1 MHMRYH
7 LVKFVQENFELVELL
22 VSAPLEARKMSLQ
35 QYVTK
40 MAIGDMCGYE
50 VNLLILSQM
59 FKVPFLVIRSDM
71 LWTSQNVRPIDCPIV
86 LVQSVHG
93 RFLGTRTKKLVY
105 IGTVPRIKLT
115 VKKHETQEI
124 LHSTPVRKSQGSQN
138 HFQTLGEE
146 LFSPIVHKDKVQSV
160 HSDHN
165 YSLDSNTN
173 KLGDS
178 SEEFTDLG
186 DKQSMST
193 EYPENSVVDAIRSIN
208 SEEESAALVDYPAL
222 DRTDGMDQLQSNIV
236 DGNSEP
242 ERKKSDDGHSS
253 GSEEIDVDNCDIDGA
268 NLSDKEEDV
277 EKLEDSQR
285 ILPSENGELSDPDET
300 IDPDATIDP
309 TVNAQPK
316 ISNNLDVQEDVH
328 DQRHGET
335 NSENVIE
342 DTENGSTQKRRGL
355 GIFGLKFKRQKL
367 SVKLQDVSVDLAMPL
382 NKDDVL
388 KLQKEQESEDNFIV
402 QYCCNKCQKRTFTRA
417 GYETHLLHAHQI
429 RNADKYPPTLLR
441 KTFKSPESLHVNSVS
456 SADNE
461 YEENIEK
468 ESDNE
473 ETGMVAVTEEP
484 TSPNNDDIDNP
495 NNSEIEQGEMTTE
508 ENAENKDDES
518 SKEDVPDNPE
528 NSMNE
533 TTESAEHA
541 LMDSSQSEALMYPH
555 FSEHPDE
562 PTVECPECPQN
573 FFYEGGLKLHLET
586 HNSTRDKGTIQCPE
600 CEEKFFYQS
609 GLDHHYKSHVRQKC
623 RESGLYS
630 EEEIAMNVTEP
641 IQTEDKPTGKKCPK
655 AGTSAKKVVAKKG
668 RKTVNS
674 DVETENENKSINS
687 DSKGKKKRGRGRPRQ
702 AGKLPRSYKG
712 KLIKKSADLNTSE
725 DTERQQDM
733 KEGMAALERLKQ
745 KKKDEE
751 AAIFSSLKRE
761 YNLWSCRDVSKT
773 DKIKETLYLK
783 EKEKPKEDN
792 SNQSKNKGRG
802 LTRGSGTSS
811 KNIKKDEEIDITK
824 IHDKKQPDDNLKD
837 ESTKSKRNK
846 GIQNIDKLPEVVNPE
861 DMNLTKPNDEEREE
875 KNKSGSNKKSKGSK
889 ASNTQD
895 KVKPKAKI
903 QPEKPTEDGK
913 ELRSRTINPAEP
925 STSKNDDEC
934 EILEAEEFT
943 CKICGKTFKNY
954 NHIKAHKLICM
965 KLKKKYACSI
975 CSKGFTQKSM
985 LQDHFDYLHTNKP
998 KKYTCKPCNKTF
1010 EQKKVYL
1017 EHNRRLHNSSDYKYV
1032 CDTCSR
1038 GFFVKGEF
1046 TCHVLSHTD
1055 VKPFA
1060 CRVCN
1065 TARFATLGR
1074 LNAHL
1079 LKCGKPLQFPC
1090 DLCGKYFSSK
1100 QSLKVHTAEA
1110 HSTGSKNKTWECPL
1124 CEDVQYSSRGGWYK
1138 HLRKMHGITRYGKKL
1153 EEAII
1158 EEARKNDNTSSDK
1171 EQNG

>member
-1 MHMRYH
+1 MYNRNEIFACVRPQIHIDRRGKVYTPMHMRYH
-7 LVKFVQENFELVELL
+7 LVKFVQENFELVDLL

-40 MAIGDMCGYE
+40 MAIGDTCGYE
-50 VNLLILSQM
+50 VTLLILSQM

-71 LWTSQNVRPIDCPIV
+71 LWMSQNVRPIDCPIV

-93 RFLGTRTKKLVY
+93 RFLGTRTNKPVY

-115 VKKHETQEI
+115 VKKNETQEI
-124 LHSTPVRKSQGSQN
+124 MHSTPVRKSQGSQN
-138 HFQTLGEE
+138 DFQPLGEE
-146 LFSPIVHKDKVQSV
+146 LFSPIVHKDKVKSV

-165 YSLDSNTN
+165 YSLDCKTN

-222 DRTDGMDQLQSNIV
+222 DGTDGMDQLQSNIV

-242 ERKKSDDGHSS
+242 ERNKSDDGHSS
-253 GSEEIDVDNCDIDGA
+253 GTEEIDVDNCDIDGV

-277 EKLEDSQR
+277 EKLEDGQR

-309 TVNAQPK
+309 TVNAEPK
-316 ISNNLDVQEDVH
+316 ITKNLVVQEDVH

-342 DTENGSTQKRRGL
+342 DTENGSTPKRRRL

-367 SVKLQDVSVDLAMPL
+367 SVNLQDVSVDLAMPL

-388 KLQKEQESEDNFIV
+388 KLQKEQESEENFIV
-402 QYCCNKCQKRTFTRA
+402 QYCCNKCQKRTFTRE

-468 ESDNE
+468 ESENE
-473 ETGMVAVTEEP
+473 ETGMDAVTEEP

-495 NNSEIEQGEMTTE
+495 NDSEIEQGEITTE

-528 NSMNE
+528 NSINE

-541 LMDSSQSEALMYPH
+541 LMDSSQSEPLMYPH

-562 PTVECPECPQN
+562 PTVQCPECPQK
-573 FFYEGGLKLHLET
+573 FFYEGGLKHHLET
-586 HNSTRDKGTIQCPE
+586 HNSTRDKPTIQCPE

-609 GLDHHYKSHVRQKC
+609 GLDHHYQSHVRQKR

-630 EEEIAMNVTEP
+630 EEETAMNVTEP
-641 IQTEDKPTGKKCPK
+641 IQTEDKPTGKKRPK
-655 AGTSAKKVVAKKG
+655 AGTSAKKVAAKKG

-674 DVETENENKSINS
+674 DVETENENDSINSVRTCSSAYDNKSINS

-702 AGKLPRSYKG
+702 AGKLPRRYKG
-712 KLIKKSADLNTSE
+712 KLIKNSADLNTSE

-733 KEGMAALERLKQ
+733 KEGLAALERLRQ

-751 AAIFSSLKRE
+751 AAIFASLKRE
-761 YNLWSCRDVSKT
+761 YNLRSGRDVSKT
-773 DKIKETLYLK
+773 EKIKETLDLK
-783 EKEKPKEDN
+783 KKEKPKEDN

-802 LTRGSGTSS
+802 LKRGSGTSS
-811 KNIKKDEEIDITK
+811 KNIKKDEEIDITE
-824 IHDKKQPDDNLKD
+824 IPDKKKPDDNLKD

-846 GIQNIDKLPEVVNPE
+846 GIKNIDKVPEVVNPE
-861 DMNLTKPNDEEREE
+861 DIDLTKPNDQEREE
-875 KNKSGSNKKSKGSK
+875 KKKSGSNKISKGSK
-889 ASNTQD
+889 ASTR
-895 KVKPKAKI
+895 KPVGFMQSCCFVFVGI
-903 QPEKPTEDGK
+903 
-913 ELRSRTINPAEP
+913 L
-925 STSKNDDEC
+925 ST
-934 EILEAEEFT
+934 
-943 CKICGKTFKNY
+943 
-954 NHIKAHKLICM
+954 
-965 KLKKKYACSI
+965 
-975 CSKGFTQKSM
+975 
-985 LQDHFDYLHTNKP
+985 
-998 KKYTCKPCNKTF
+998 
-1010 EQKKVYL
+1010 
-1017 EHNRRLHNSSDYKYV
+1017 YK
-1032 CDTCSR
+1032 
-1038 GFFVKGEF
+1038 
-1046 TCHVLSHTD
+1046 
-1055 VKPFA
+1055 
-1060 CRVCN
+1060 
-1065 TARFATLGR
+1065 
-1074 LNAHL
+1074 
-1079 LKCGKPLQFPC
+1079 
-1090 DLCGKYFSSK
+1090 
-1100 QSLKVHTAEA
+1100 
-1110 HSTGSKNKTWECPL
+1110 
-1124 CEDVQYSSRGGWYK
+1124 
-1138 HLRKMHGITRYGKKL
+1138 
-1153 EEAII
+1153 
-1158 EEARKNDNTSSDK
+1158 
-1171 EQNG
+1171 